1 MDILV
6 KNALLPLKNASTEDY
21 EAAMLKINDTESTAL
36 QLSVCSLSKELDNVS
51 TLGKCF
57 KRLYHKR

>member
-6 KNALLPLKNASTEDY
+6 KNAILPFKNASTEDY
-21 EAAMLKINDTESTAL
+21 EAAMLKINDTESIAL

-57 KRLYHKR
+57 KRFYLKR